1 MNIQKIL
8 VPVDGSTASF
18 EAFMWACELASRF
31 QAQVHMVYMVDARK
45 QVAGAGRV
53 PIGIESGEAE
63 ARKEGVRVVEE
74 YSKHAPPGITVEKI
88 IAVGPPAEGIVRLAS
103 TMDIDPYRYGKP
115 WSGGGSPSG
124 LWLSIYLCASSCRV
138 PGAGYPGEAGKDRGY
153 FIN

>member
-53 PIGIESGEAE
+53 PIGIESGEKE

-74 YSKHAPPGITVEKI
+74 FSKHALPGIMVEKI

-103 TMDIDPYRYGKP
+103 TMGIDLIVMGTVVWGRFAVWPLAQYLPMCFIMQSARC
-115 WSGGGSPSG
+115 
-124 LWLSIYLCASSCRV
+124 WL
-138 PGAGYPGEAGKDRGY
+138 PGRSR
-153 FIN
+153 

>member
-53 PIGIESGEAE
+53 PIGMESGEAE

-74 YSKHAPPGITVEKI
+74 YCGKDYC
-88 IAVGPPAEGIVRLAS
+88 RRAS
-103 TMDIDPYRYGKP
+103 GRRYCQTGLHYGYRPYRYGKP

-153 FIN
+153 FINW

>member
-18 EAFMWACELASRF
+18 EAFMWSCELASRF

-53 PIGIESGEAE
+53 PIGIESGEKE

-74 YSKHAPPGITVEKI
+74 FSKHALPGIMVEKI
-88 IAVGPPAEGIVRLAS
+88 NAEAPPAEAIDRLAS
-103 TMDIDPYRYGKP
+103 TIGIDQ
-115 WSGGGSPSG
+115 
-124 LWLSIYLCASSCRV
+124 IV
-138 PGAGYPGEAGKDRGY
+138 M
-153 FIN
+153 

>member
-8 VPVDGSTASF
+8 VPVDGSTSSF

-53 PIGIESGEAE
+53 PIGLESGEAE

-74 YSKHAPPGITVEKI
+74 FSKHAPPGITVEKI
-88 IAVGPPAEGIVRLAS
+88 IAV
-103 TMDIDPYRYGKP
+103 
-115 WSGGGSPSG
+115 
-124 LWLSIYLCASSCRV
+124 
-138 PGAGYPGEAGKDRGY
+138 
-153 FIN
+153 

>member
-53 PIGIESGEAE
+53 PIGIESGE
-63 ARKEGVRVVEE
+63 KEPSLHQLTELAGFFGTTADYLLKGEE
-74 YSKHAPPGITVEKI
+74 K
-88 IAVGPPAEGIVRLAS
+88 
-103 TMDIDPYRYGKP
+103 
-115 WSGGGSPSG
+115 
-124 LWLSIYLCASSCRV
+124 
-138 PGAGYPGEAGKDRGY
+138 
-153 FIN
+153 

>member
-8 VPVDGSTASF
+8 VHGSTASF

-53 PIGIESGEAE
+53 PIGIESGEKE

-74 YSKHAPPGITVEKI
+74 FSKHALPGIMVEKI

-103 TMDIDPYRYGKP
+103 TMGIDLIVMGNRGL
-115 WSGGGSPSG
+115 GAVRRLAFGSVSTYVLHHAECPVLVTREKQVRTGVIS
-124 LWLSIYLCASSCRV
+124 
-138 PGAGYPGEAGKDRGY
+138 
-153 FIN
+153 

>member
-8 VPVDGSTASF
+8 VPVDGSNASF

-53 PIGIESGEAE
+53 PIGIESGEKE

-74 YSKHAPPGITVEKI
+74 FSKHALPGIMVEKI

-103 TMDIDPYRYGKP
+103 TMGIDLIVMGNRGL
-115 WSGGGSPSG
+115 GAVRRLAFGSVSTYVLHHAECPVLVTREKQVRTGVIS
-124 LWLSIYLCASSCRV
+124 
-138 PGAGYPGEAGKDRGY
+138 
-153 FIN
+153 

>member
-31 QAQVHMVYMVDARK
+31 QVHMVYMVDARK

-53 PIGIESGEAE
+53 PIGIESGEKE

-74 YSKHAPPGITVEKI
+74 FSKHALPGIMVEKI

-103 TMDIDPYRYGKP
+103 TMGIDLIVMGNRGL
-115 WSGGGSPSG
+115 GAVRRLAFGSVSTYVLHHAECPVLVTREKQVRTGVIS
-124 LWLSIYLCASSCRV
+124 
-138 PGAGYPGEAGKDRGY
+138 
-153 FIN
+153 